1 MISFRNFESDG
12 AFAGI
17 TFASLPVAVLGQA
30 IFFFSQSLHG
40 SAGINV
46 NVVPLTLRHSRGNA
60 DYVVL
65 SECEV
70 EESPLSYSIA

>member
-1 MISFRNFESDG
+1 MITFRNSENDA

-17 TFASLPVAVLGQA
+17 TSVSPEEVLGQA

-46 NVVPLTLRHSRGNA
+46 NVVTLTLRHSRGNA

-65 SECEV
+65 STCEV
-70 EESPLSYSIA
+70 EESPLSNSIA